1 MFLLVGDRGVAT
13 VLAWGGRAYA
23 RSIRAPPEVRLC
35 VFTPSATFDAGRSFR
50 TS

>member
-13 VLAWGGRAYA
+13 VLAWDGAYA

-35 VFTPSATFDAGRSFR
+35 VFTPSATFDANRSFR